1 MNQQMWIRLF
11 FILFAFFITIH
22 AQAQPGDTT
31 IYTVTDSMPLFPGG
45 TEALKKYLAEHTRY
59 PVSGMEKEINGKV
72 YIRFVVEK
80 DGTLSGF
87 QAVKEIA
94 GERDFTV
101 EALRVARSMPFWFP
115 AYNKG
120 LPVRCYMYI
129 PVKFVSAPKPAHRD
143 TLSRTDYAPLVNPEV
158 QAMFPGGDPA
168 MKKYLDSN
176 LVYPR
181 YCLETE
187 AKGTVYISA
196 MVETDGSLTEI
207 KVEKGIKE
215 CPDLAK
221 EALRLV
227 KNMPR
232 WIPGTY
238 NGTVVRMKMNI
249 PVRFVLR

>member
-1 MNQQMWIRLF
+1 MKRYCLL
-11 FILFAFFITIH
+11 LFAFFVSIH
-22 AQAQPGDTT
+22 AQAQSADTT
-31 IYTVTDSMPLFPGG
+31 IYSVADSMPVFPGG
-45 TEALKKYLAEHTRY
+45 TEALKKYLEEHTRY
-59 PVSGMEKEINGKV
+59 PVSGMEKEISGKV

-87 QAVKEIA
+87 RAVKEIA

-101 EALRVARSMPFWFP
+101 EALRVARSMPFWYP

-129 PVKFVSAPKPAHRD
+129 PVKFVPAPKPAIRD
-143 TLSRTDYAPLVNPEV
+143 TLAISDYVPLVDPEIHP
-158 QAMFPGGDPA
+158 MYPGGDGA

-181 YCLETE
+181 ICLEIGTE
-187 AKGTVYISA
+187 GVVYIGF

-238 NGTVVRMKMNI
+238 NGTTVRMGMRI

>member
-1 MNQQMWIRLF
+1 MVRYYFL
-11 FILFAFFITIH
+11 LFAFFITIH

-31 IYTVTDSMPLFPGG
+31 IYTVTDSMPVFPGG
-45 TEALKKYLAEHTRY
+45 AEALKKYLAEHTRY

-129 PVKFVSAPKPAHRD
+129 PVKFVPAPKPAHRD

-215 CPDLAK
+215 CPELAK